1 MMRKAL
7 SHEAVVKPGTMLHSQ
22 TLTTYSNSRGADL
35 SQSGQLVDTLKL
47 ELRKQRITY
56 RQVAQKLD
64 LAEASVKRLFAEK
77 SFSLKRLEQ
86 VCEMLNMDFHDL
98 VMQMEKNVELTTEL
112 TLEQEKELVSD
123 IKLLLMAHFLVNK
136 HDFPSIIENY
146 EISET
151 EGIRLLA
158 RLDRMK
164 IIELQP
170 GNRVKLLISPNFN
183 WIRNGPIQR
192 FFEQTVQSEFFESSF
207 DGPGELRIFSSGM
220 LSRDAGIEAIKKI
233 KHLVK
238 EVNELIIASET
249 LPADQRF
256 GTSMLVA
263 MRPWEVKA
271 FRNLRRAKKN

>member
-1 MMRKAL
+1 MT
-7 SHEAVVKPGTMLHSQ
+7 VVNLDTMLHSRVKPNFVIV
-22 TLTTYSNSRGADL
+22 SGADL
-35 SQSGQLVDTLKL
+35 SQSGQLIDTLKL

-56 RQVAQKLD
+56 RQVAEKLD

-77 SFSLKRLEQ
+77 SFTLKRLEKI
-86 VCEMLNMDFHDL
+86 CELLNMDFHDL

-123 IKLLLMAHFLVNK
+123 IKLLLMAHFLVNR
-136 HDFPSIIENY
+136 HEFQSIIANY
-146 EISET
+146 QIEET

-192 FFEQTVQSEFFESSF
+192 FFEQKVQTEFFESSF
-207 DGPGELRIFSSGM
+207 DGPGELRVFSSGM
-220 LSRDAGIEAIKKI
+220 LSADARVEAIKKL

-249 LPADQRF
+249 LPPEQRF

-263 MRPWEVKA
+263 MRPLEVRA
-271 FRNLRRAKKN
+271 FRDLRRTKKD

>member
-1 MMRKAL
+1 M
-7 SHEAVVKPGTMLHSQ
+7 
-22 TLTTYSNSRGADL
+22 

-64 LAEASVKRLFAEK
+64 LAEASVKRLFAER
-77 SFSLKRLEQ
+77 SFTLKRLEKI
-86 VCEMLNMDFHDL
+86 CELLNMGFHEL
-98 VMQMEKNVELTTEL
+98 ILQMEKNVELTIEL

-136 HDFPSIIENY
+136 HSFSSIVENY
-146 EISET
+146 DISET

-183 WIRNGPIQR
+183 WIPNGPIQR
-192 FFEQTVQSEFFESSF
+192 FFEQKVQSEFFESSF
-207 DGPGELRIFSSGM
+207 DGPGELRVFSSGM
-220 LSRDAGIEAIKKI
+220 LSADARVEAMKKI
-233 KHLVK
+233 KRLVK
-238 EVNELIIASET
+238 EVNELIIASEN
-249 LPADQRF
+249 LPPEQRF
-256 GTSMLVA
+256 GSSMLVA

-271 FRNLRRAKKN
+271 FRDLRRNNKS

>member
-1 MMRKAL
+1 M
-7 SHEAVVKPGTMLHSQ
+7 
-22 TLTTYSNSRGADL
+22 
-35 SQSGQLVDTLKL
+35 SQSGQLIDTLKL

-56 RQVAQKLD
+56 KGVAEKLG

-77 SFSLKRLEQ
+77 SFTLERLEK
-86 VCEMLNMDFHDL
+86 VCELLNMGFNDL
-98 VMQMEKNVELTTEL
+98 VQQMEKNVEFTTEL
-112 TLEQEKELVSD
+112 TLDQEQELVSD

-146 EISET
+146 EIEET

-158 RLDRMK
+158 KLDRMK

-207 DGPGELRIFSSGM
+207 DGPREIRIFSSGT
-220 LSRDAGIEAIKKI
+220 LSQDAGNEAISKI

-238 EVNELIIASET
+238 EINELIIASET
-249 LPADQRF
+249 LPSEQRF

-263 MRPWEVKA
+263 MRPWEVRA
-271 FRNLRRAKKN
+271 FRNLRRNKNHKGD